1 MASPDP
7 ESASRWA
14 SEWLD
19 AVANGS
25 NTMSQRRLTSV
36 QERGGGLDA
45 VRSIAEAK
53 GVHLLLVEDDQ
64 GHKLVAASIRPF
76 EVIC

>member
-1 MASPDP
+1 MASSHP

-36 QERGGGLDA
+36 LERGGGLDA
-45 VRSIAEAK
+45 VRAIAEAK

-64 GHKLVAASIRPF
+64 GRKLVAASTRPF

>member
-1 MASPDP
+1 MPASHP

-14 SEWLD
+14 SQWLD

-25 NTMSQRRLTSV
+25 NIMSQRRLTSV
-36 QERGGGLDA
+36 LERGGGLEA
-45 VRSIAEAK
+45 VRSVAEAK
-53 GVHLLLVEDDQ
+53 GVHLLLIEDDQ
-64 GHKLVAASIRPF
+64 GHRLVAASIRPF